1 MTEKNDKKNQK
12 DMKLPLINLNKKNN
26 ETKSIK
32 AITDINKDNSSI
44 STIPQ
49 NSIKENSVKNLN
61 IDKKPAQ
68 KKEDSNLNKVINNL
82 KQDINKSKILKKI
95 EVFKRNKKVDKIDA
109 IINGVNKTRN
119 INSKVNK
126 KTKGSLNSLTSSKE
140 TEADNKPKNFINIK
154 KKYKF
159 RIYKPLNPL
168 LSPHK
173 DMSFIK
179 SENTKEKFYKNLSRS
194 IPKMSQEKLNE
205 LKQRRNARLEKERK
219 QMEKNNQKIINDIKG
234 QNNIIKS
241 REIVINDILN
251 NINNQ
256 NKISHKS
263 AQKILEDGG
272 MIEAYKYLIKNLCQ
286 NGMPDGNV
294 YDYCSDYIKNFEKIW
309 QRMKF
314 KMLNKK
320 IEKHF
325 KEQKEKLIK
334 DNENPYDNIYFKVLE
349 QREEMKFIK
358 KLDKSR
364 SSLHIIKRNQIL
376 DAENN
381 KNNNNLFTNI
391 NNKKNNEIKNNKN
404 LEKKSSLAA
413 NKNGDNSENIQLKI
427 NLGLKKNSIAN
438 NKVTFN
444 IKIKD
449 DDAEEILKEEMKINP
464 EKENNKDKSKKI
476 KKGNPDENNKTEKE
490 ISLNFIKENNNNKT
504 NEIKDNDIQKEKKK
518 STNKKG

>member
-1 MTEKNDKKNQK
+1 
-12 DMKLPLINLNKKNN
+12 
-26 ETKSIK
+26 
-32 AITDINKDNSSI
+32 
-44 STIPQ
+44 
-49 NSIKENSVKNLN
+49 
-61 IDKKPAQ
+61 
-68 KKEDSNLNKVINNL
+68 
-82 KQDINKSKILKKI
+82 
-95 EVFKRNKKVDKIDA
+95 
-109 IINGVNKTRN
+109 
-119 INSKVNK
+119 
-126 KTKGSLNSLTSSKE
+126 
-140 TEADNKPKNFINIK
+140 
-154 KKYKF
+154 
-159 RIYKPLNPL
+159 
-168 LSPHK
+168 
-173 DMSFIK
+173 
-179 SENTKEKFYKNLSRS
+179 
-194 IPKMSQEKLNE
+194 
-205 LKQRRNARLEKERK
+205 
-219 QMEKNNQKIINDIKG
+219 
-234 QNNIIKS
+234 
-241 REIVINDILN
+241 
-251 NINNQ
+251 
-256 NKISHKS
+256 
-263 AQKILEDGG
+263 
-272 MIEAYKYLIKNLCQ
+272 
-286 NGMPDGNV
+286 
-294 YDYCSDYIKNFEKIW
+294 
-309 QRMKF
+309 MKF

>member
-1 MTEKNDKKNQK
+1 
-12 DMKLPLINLNKKNN
+12 
-26 ETKSIK
+26 
-32 AITDINKDNSSI
+32 
-44 STIPQ
+44 
-49 NSIKENSVKNLN
+49 
-61 IDKKPAQ
+61 
-68 KKEDSNLNKVINNL
+68 
-82 KQDINKSKILKKI
+82 
-95 EVFKRNKKVDKIDA
+95 
-109 IINGVNKTRN
+109 
-119 INSKVNK
+119 
-126 KTKGSLNSLTSSKE
+126 
-140 TEADNKPKNFINIK
+140 
-154 KKYKF
+154 
-159 RIYKPLNPL
+159 
-168 LSPHK
+168 
-173 DMSFIK
+173 
-179 SENTKEKFYKNLSRS
+179 
-194 IPKMSQEKLNE
+194 MSQEKLNE

-376 DAENN
+376 DSENN

-391 NNKKNNEIKNNKN
+391 NNKKNNEIK
-404 LEKKSSLAA
+404 
-413 NKNGDNSENIQLKI
+413 I
-427 NLGLKKNSIAN
+427 
-438 NKVTFN
+438 
-444 IKIKD
+444 IKI
-449 DDAEEILKEEMKINP
+449 
-464 EKENNKDKSKKI
+464 
-476 KKGNPDENNKTEKE
+476 
-490 ISLNFIKENNNNKT
+490 
-504 NEIKDNDIQKEKKK
+504 
-518 STNKKG
+518 